1 MSNGIRS
8 FWIVWICLG
17 LHMGPRAAFAQS
29 AQVPLELRFGSK
41 DFPAKVEVYEP
52 HSDVMHSISETRAL
66 PSRAELPVIGKPLKF
81 MSVTRGKHKSAVLVI
96 ENTTDKT
103 IYFFAV
109 PHRVD
114 PPENVLGFHF
124 ECLCNHTVFQIP
136 ARHIWYRVVR
146 VHLGAPPL
154 EAPQRIEHSII
165 GVKPEDALGKY
176 KDNLF
181 RLKVG
186 R

>member
-1 MSNGIRS
+1 MSNGIKS
-8 FWIVWICLG
+8 IWIIWLG
-17 LHMGPRAAFAQS
+17 LSLHSGLQEARAQS
-29 AQVPLELRFGSK
+29 DQAPVELRFVSK

-52 HSDVMHSISETRAL
+52 HSDVTHSISETRAL
-66 PSRAELPVIGKPLKF
+66 PSRAELPIVGKPLKSL
-81 MSVTRGKHKSAVLVI
+81 SVAKGKHKSAVLVI

-109 PHRVD
+109 PHRVE

-146 VHLGAPPL
+146 VHLGAAPL

-176 KDNLF
+176 KNNLF

>member
-1 MSNGIRS
+1 MANGIR
-8 FWIVWICLG
+8 FIWMICFCLT
-17 LHMGPRAAFAQS
+17 LHVGNQEARAQS
-29 AQVPLELRFGSK
+29 LQAPVELHFVSK

-52 HSDVMHSISETRAL
+52 HGDVSHSISETRAL
-66 PSRAELPVIGKPLKF
+66 PSRAELPVVGKPLKS

-96 ENTTDKT
+96 ENSTDKT

-109 PHRVD
+109 PHRIE

-136 ARHIWYRVVR
+136 ARHTWYRVVR